1 MVFKYPRILITPS
14 EVNTGAICS
23 RIMLTYLKFAI
34 GNLIHLS
41 IRTFLSLFYWFQ
53 KKRKGLSG
61 YHHCPFPALWVDF
74 RQFSLMQPQTSPTF
88 KLDRSLPF
96 RKMLW
101 FSDDKSLEPV
111 FHISKFKLKT
121 KFFPLLAWSTWWSV
135 NRSMVC
141 DLVVSSSRM

>member
-41 IRTFLSLFYWFQ
+41 IRTFLSLFYWLQ
-53 KKRKGLSG
+53 KKRKGLPG

-88 KLDRSLPF
+88 ELDRGSNTEL
-96 RKMLW
+96 RKSGVIRNLEFDMVTSIV
-101 FSDDKSLEPV
+101 FSTLKN
-111 FHISKFKLKT
+111 KLG
-121 KFFPLLAWSTWWSV
+121 
-135 NRSMVC
+135 
-141 DLVVSSSRM
+141 

>member
-88 KLDRSLPF
+88 KLDRGSNTEL
-96 RKMLW
+96 RKSGVIRNLEFDMVTSIV
-101 FSDDKSLEPV
+101 FSTLKN
-111 FHISKFKLKT
+111 KLGE
-121 KFFPLLAWSTWWSV
+121 
-135 NRSMVC
+135 
-141 DLVVSSSRM
+141 